1 MSEKIVVFDTTL
13 RDGEQSAG
21 VCFSKAD
28 KVEIASALAAMR
40 VDVIEAG
47 FPGASA
53 AEFESVRAVSQGVR
67 TATICGLAR
76 ATAVDID
83 AAGGALKGAAACRIH
98 VFLNASDMQMAHQL
112 HKSRAD
118 VLALADV
125 MVRRARG
132 YTDDV
137 EFSAMDATRADRE
150 FLADLTRVAIR
161 AGARTINLPDT
172 VGFILPHMLGELVDD
187 IRSRVPELEG
197 CRLSFHGQ
205 DDLGLATANSLEAV
219 RHGVRQIEATI
230 NGIGERAGNT
240 PLEEVVVALNTHG
253 ATLGVHTDV
262 DLRGLCPLSEMVRIR
277 SGMAVAPN
285 KAIVGKNAFRHAS
298 GIHQD
303 GVLKKRETFEWLDP
317 ALVGNVAGTQIVL
330 GKLSGRAG
338 FAARVGALGLS
349 VKGGAFE
356 AAFARFQAVADERR
370 EIFDDD
376 IRALCAE
383 AAE

>member
-1 MSEKIVVFDTTL
+1 
-13 RDGEQSAG
+13 
-21 VCFSKAD
+21 
-28 KVEIASALAAMR
+28 
-40 VDVIEAG
+40 
-47 FPGASA
+47 
-53 AEFESVRAVSQGVR
+53 
-67 TATICGLAR
+67 
-76 ATAVDID
+76 
-83 AAGGALKGAAACRIH
+83 
-98 VFLNASDMQMAHQL
+98 
-112 HKSRAD
+112 
-118 VLALADV
+118 
-125 MVRRARG
+125 
-132 YTDDV
+132 
-137 EFSAMDATRADRE
+137 
-150 FLADLTRVAIR
+150 
-161 AGARTINLPDT
+161 
-172 VGFILPHMLGELVDD
+172 
-187 IRSRVPELEG
+187 
-197 CRLSFHGQ
+197 
-205 DDLGLATANSLEAV
+205 
-219 RHGVRQIEATI
+219 
-230 NGIGERAGNT
+230 
-240 PLEEVVVALNTHG
+240 
-253 ATLGVHTDV
+253 VHTDV